1 MQVLT
6 HFPILKALGWALF
19 NSLWQMAALW
29 LVYVLLMAAF
39 RKTAARIRHGIALL
53 SLGAGACW
61 TLVTFCTAWLFPDN
75 DAATWLPFLSP
86 GHQAAGWFWQTS
98 RSLVDSLL
106 TCGSTIYLLVLGG
119 LLMRYSSHYR
129 HSRNLTRHG
138 LTAMPAEFRVFVSAT
153 ALQLGIPT
161 PVKAWLSSLIDT
173 PLTLG
178 FLKPVILLPA
188 AMITQLS
195 PQQVEAILIHELAHI
210 QRRDYLLHLMVTLL
224 EGLFFFNPF
233 SRLLIRQLKKERE
246 HCCDDMV
253 LQFKYDPH
261 AYVSALLSLA
271 AGCEP
276 VQKLAIAATGTGEKL
291 LLQRARRILQQQK
304 GDSRSPLTRS
314 VALLLFTLLI
324 AGMALYH
331 PLLQVR
337 RPLSTVATGK
347 PSAPKLTPATSTNP
361 TSPTSPHLAAGP
373 REITREITSIQT
385 IRSAP
390 PPTALAHPR
399 SRVLPR
405 TPGPERPV
413 LAGTDDNNAFV
424 NTADDGSNPDGS
436 ALVLMPADDADPG
449 NTGSPDTRDYSL
461 NIPSPTINGPAA
473 TIQQGAPYVPNSS
486 FSYQYMVGDSTRPE
500 EQMIYLQQSAQLEV
514 MAAINKL
521 QQQTAA
527 RLKTLDAQRI
537 PAAESVHLRHQLDSR
552 QLKIQQDYINRII
565 SLQKKLEK
573 STRIKVIVYI

>member
-61 TLVTFCTAWLFPDN
+61 ALVTFCTAWLFPDN
-75 DAATWLPFLSP
+75 DVAAWSPFLSP
-86 GHQAAGWFWQTS
+86 GHPAAGWFWQTS
-98 RSLVDSLL
+98 HSLVDSLL
-106 TCGSTIYLLVLGG
+106 TCGSTLYLVVLGG
-119 LLMRYSSHYR
+119 LLMRYSGHYR
-129 HSRNLTRHG
+129 HSRNLTRQG
-138 LTAMPAEFRVFVSAT
+138 LTTMPAEFRVFVSAT
-153 ALQLGIPT
+153 ALQLGIPK

-188 AMITQLS
+188 AMITQLT

-210 QRRDYLLHLMVTLL
+210 QRRDYLLHLIVTLL

-246 HCCDDMV
+246 HCCDDIV

-304 GDSRSPLTRS
+304 GESRTPLIRS
-314 VALLLFTLLI
+314 LALLLFTLLI
-324 AGMALYH
+324 AGTALYH

-337 RPLSTVATGK
+337 RPLSTATTGN
-347 PSAPKLTPATSTNP
+347 PIAPKLTPSTP
-361 TSPTSPHLAAGP
+361 TTPRLAAAP
-373 REITREITSIQT
+373 REITSIQT
-385 IRSAP
+385 IRSTP
-390 PPTALAHPR
+390 PPSALAHPR
-399 SRVLPR
+399 SRVHPR

-413 LAGTDDNNAFV
+413 LAGTDDNNVFV
-424 NTADDGSNPDGS
+424 NSADDGSNPDGS
-436 ALVLMPADDADPG
+436 ALVLISADDADPG

-461 NIPSPTINGPAA
+461 NFPSPTINGPAA

-486 FSYQYMVGDSTRPE
+486 FSYQYVVGDSTRPE
-500 EQMIYLQQSAQLEV
+500 EQMIYLQQSAQLEI
-514 MAAINKL
+514 MGAINKL

-537 PAAESVHLRHQLDSR
+537 PAEESVHLRRQLESR

-573 STRIKVIVYI
+573 STHIKVIVYI